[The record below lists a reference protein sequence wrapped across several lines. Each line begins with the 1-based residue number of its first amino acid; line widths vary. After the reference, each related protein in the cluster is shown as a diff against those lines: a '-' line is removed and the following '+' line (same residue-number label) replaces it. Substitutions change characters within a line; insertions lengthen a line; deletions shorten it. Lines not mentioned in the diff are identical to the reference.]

1 MIRWDPWRGCKRYSE
16 GCKFCYIHKGDAKRN
31 INTNEERL
39 IEVEGC
45 FEFVGQDPSNEPLK
59 NLDVINEKGYVLVD
73 SQLETKVK
81 GLFAA
86 GDIIDKDVRQIV
98 TAVNDGAIAALG
110 ASRYCK

>member
-1 MIRWDPWRGCKRYSE
+1 MVL
-16 GCKFCYIHKGDAKRN
+16 KFRNFWNFNPLNFNRLCLISYIL
-31 INTNEERL
+31 ESL
-39 IEVEGC
+39 FEGC